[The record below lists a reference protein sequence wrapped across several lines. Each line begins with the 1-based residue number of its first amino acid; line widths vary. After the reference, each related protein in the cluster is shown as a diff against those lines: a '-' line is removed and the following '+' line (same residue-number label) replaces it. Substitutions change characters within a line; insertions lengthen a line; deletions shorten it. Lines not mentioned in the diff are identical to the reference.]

1 MGHVKPH
8 LVLVTGTLQCHADA
22 LTLCSLHRGEG
33 NRGNRGAARGSAGEK
48 NEPTAMTVR
57 DKGIPIGHTNSGAVI
72 QD

>member
-22 LTLCSLHRGEG
+22 LTLCSLHRGY
-33 NRGNRGAARGSAGEK
+33 RGAARGSAGEK

>member
-1 MGHVKPH
+1 MPLPFAVCTEGRATEGTGGCQ
-8 LVLVTGTLQCHADA
+8 VLSWG
-22 LTLCSLHRGEG
+22 
-33 NRGNRGAARGSAGEK
+33 K